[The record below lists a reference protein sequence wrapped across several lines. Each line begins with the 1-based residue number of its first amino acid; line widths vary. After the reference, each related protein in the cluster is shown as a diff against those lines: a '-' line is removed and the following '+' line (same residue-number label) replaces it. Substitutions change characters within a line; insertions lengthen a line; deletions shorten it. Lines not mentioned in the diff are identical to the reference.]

1 MKDKPERKTKSV
13 TKQVWEWETLNDLK
27 AIWMREKSDITEREY
42 NDFYKTITKDNQEPL
57 AHTHFNAEGEIDFKA
72 IMYIPQ
78 ETP

>member
-1 MKDKPERKTKSV
+1 
-13 TKQVWEWETLNDLK
+13 
-27 AIWMREKSDITEREY
+27 MREKSDITEREY